1 MLPSIRLV
9 IAAIFTTVML
19 IMGGFWLTSTFQ
31 IAKTSTGVPP
41 HGSPRLDPALAEG
54 SERKQIH
61 ALTGT
66 QRTNEISLAVDLLAM
81 NTRVTATG
89 RFNHEDTL
97 IEAPAN
103 NDGATSVINLVS
115 PSRSDDSDQTASIAS
130 RPGPAPTAA
139 RVVALTEDVATVTD
153 SPRTNPD
160 AAITPTAS
168 ADRPLGGAAI
178 AAETPTNGGDEPIT
192 STAPHATVLAIP
204 STTLRDSIAAADLPT
219 VGDTAEE
226 TSPSRIAREVTAAE
240 PPSIASEKTLAP
252 SASRTAAE
260 ETVPSLASTVNS
272 ERVTPNPSSTIAV
285 EEAAIPTPGGES
297 PKATAPKAT
306 PNAAKPHAQATKA
319 KAHQAT
325 TSKAGTKTAA
335 HLRTRRV
342 HHTTQSRA
350 QPQNPANPFGN
361 FFGSQ

>member
-9 IAAIFTTVML
+9 IAAIFATVVL

-41 HGSPRLDPALAEG
+41 HGSPRLDPALVEG
-54 SERKQIH
+54 SERKQIY

-66 QRTNEISLAVDLLAM
+66 GRTNEISLAVDLLAM
-81 NTRVTATG
+81 NTRVTATA
-89 RFNHEDTL
+89 RFNHED
-97 IEAPAN
+97 N
-103 NDGATSVINLVS
+103 NDGATGVINLVS
-115 PSRSDDSDQTASIAS
+115 PSRSDDSDRTASIAS
-130 RPGPAPTAA
+130 RLGPAPTAA
-139 RVVALTEDVATVTD
+139 RVVALTEDVATVPD
-153 SPRTNPD
+153 SPRTNSD
-160 AAITPTAS
+160 ASITPTAS
-168 ADRPLGGAAI
+168 TDRPLGGAAI
-178 AAETPTNGGDEPIT
+178 AAETPTHGGEEPIT
-192 STAPHATVLAIP
+192 STAPRATVLAIP

-226 TSPSRIAREVTAAE
+226 TSPSRIAPEVTAAE

-260 ETVPSLASTVNS
+260 ETVPGLASTVNS

-285 EEAAIPTPGGES
+285 EEAAIPTPGDVS
-297 PKATAPKAT
+297 PKAIAPKAT
-306 PNAAKPHAQATKA
+306 PNAAKRHAHAKKA

-325 TSKAGTKTAA
+325 TSKAGAKTGA

-342 HHTTQSRA
+342 HDTTQSTA
-350 QPQNPANPFGN
+350 QQQNPANPFGN

>member
-9 IAAIFTTVML
+9 IAASFATVVL

-41 HGSPRLDPALAEG
+41 RGPPRLDPALVEG
-54 SERKQIH
+54 SERNQIY

-66 QRTNEISLAVDLLAM
+66 RRTNGISLAVDLLAM
-81 NTRVTATG
+81 N
-89 RFNHEDTL
+89 
-97 IEAPAN
+97 
-103 NDGATSVINLVS
+103 VS

-130 RPGPAPTAA
+130 RPGPTPTAA
-139 RVVALTEDVATVTD
+139 RVLALTEDVATVID

-168 ADRPLGGAAI
+168 ADRPPVGAAV
-178 AAETPTNGGDEPIT
+178 AALTNGGDEPIT
-192 STAPHATVLAIP
+192 STEPHETFLAIP
-204 STTLRDSIAAADLPT
+204 STTLPDSIAAADLPI
-219 VGDTAEE
+219 VGDTAEK
-226 TSPSRIAREVTAAE
+226 TSLSRIAPDVTAAD

-252 SASRTAAE
+252 SPSRTAAE
-260 ETVPSLASTVNS
+260 ETVPSSVTTANA

-285 EEAAIPTPGGES
+285 EEATIPTPSSGS
-297 PKATAPKAT
+297 RKATAPEVT
-306 PNAAKPHAQATKA
+306 PNGATPHAQAKKA

-325 TSKAGTKTAA
+325 ASKAGNKTAA
-335 HLRTRRV
+335 HLRTRRAR
-342 HHTTQSRA
+342 HTTQSTA
-350 QPQNPANPFGN
+350 QPQNPANPFGK